1 MIPCAGIS
9 ANWRGV
15 GRCAL
20 DLPPGFRLSFE
31 DQPSAEDCDAVS
43 YALDAYNREFLG
55 ETGYSRMG
63 VFVRNERGEI
73 MAGLVGSTYA
83 GWLFV
88 ADLWVHAELRR
99 RGIGRELLA
108 MAERRA
114 VELGCHSARLDTLSF
129 QAPEYYPR
137 FGYRLYGAL
146 DYPPRHRRYCFWKPL
161 SPAGSSN
168 LVKLFPVSVKGV
180 LFREGQVALLEN
192 ERKTWELPG
201 GRLETGEDPATCL
214 AREVAEELGVEVA
227 VEAILDSWVYEVLP
241 QREVLIVTY
250 GVRSSNQQAMRVS
263 GEHPRFGLFAL
274 SELDGLPMPEGYRRS
289 IRDWASQCGIR

>member
-1 MIPCAGIS
+1 M
-9 ANWRGV
+9 
-15 GRCAL
+15 
-20 DLPPGFRLSFE
+20 DLPGGFRLSFE
-31 DQPSAEDCDAVS
+31 DQPSAEDCDAVG

-55 ETGYSRMG
+55 ETGYSRLG
-63 VFVRNERGEI
+63 FFVRNERGAI

-108 MAERRA
+108 MAEQRA
-114 VELGCHSARLDTLSF
+114 VELGCHSARLDTFSF

-146 DYPPRHRRYCFWKPL
+146 DYPPRHRLYFLWKRLKPE
-161 SPAGSSN
+161 ATSN
-168 LVKLFPVSVKGV
+168 LVKSFPVSVKGV
-180 LFREGQVALLEN
+180 LFEEGRVALLEN
-192 ERKTWELPG
+192 ERGTWELPG
-201 GRLETGEDPATCL
+201 GRLEPGEDPATCL

-227 VEAILDSWVYEVLP
+227 IEAILDSWVYEVLP

-250 GVRSSNQQAMRVS
+250 GVRRSNQRAMRVG
-263 GEHPRFGLFAL
+263 GEHRRFGLFAL
-274 SELDGLPMPEGYRRS
+274 SELDGLPIPEGYRRS
-289 IRDWASQCGIR
+289 IRAWATQCGIR

>member
-1 MIPCAGIS
+1 
-9 ANWRGV
+9 V
-15 GRCAL
+15 TV
-20 DLPPGFRLSFE
+20 DLPTGFRVSFE
-31 DQPSAEDCDAVS
+31 DQPSAEDCDTIG

-63 VFVRNERGEI
+63 LFVRDERGAI

-99 RGIGRELLA
+99 RGIGRQLLA
-108 MAERRA
+108 MAEHRA
-114 VELGCHSARLDTLSF
+114 IELGCHSARLDTLSF

-137 FGYRLYGAL
+137 FGYRVFGAL
-146 DYPPRHRRYCFWKPL
+146 DYPLGHRLYFLWKRLKPE
-161 SPAGSSN
+161 ATSN

-180 LFREGQVALLEN
+180 LFEEDRVALLEN
-192 ERKTWELPG
+192 ERGTWELPG
-201 GRLETGEDPATCL
+201 GRLEPGEDPATCL

-227 VEAILDSWVYEVLP
+227 IEAILDSWVYEVAP

-250 GVRSSNQQAMRVS
+250 GLRRADQRAMRVS
-263 GEHPRFGLFAL
+263 DEHRRFGLFAL
-274 SELDGLPMPEGYRRS
+274 SELDGLPMPDGYRLS
-289 IRDWASQCGIR
+289 IRAWAAQCSM

>member
-1 MIPCAGIS
+1 M
-9 ANWRGV
+9 
-15 GRCAL
+15 
-20 DLPPGFRLSFE
+20 DLPTGCRVSFE
-31 DQPSAEDCDAVS
+31 DQPSAEDCDAIG
-43 YALDAYNREFLG
+43 YALDGYNREFLG
-55 ETGYSRMG
+55 ETGYSRLG
-63 VFVRNERGEI
+63 FFVRNERGDM

-108 MAERRA
+108 MAEQRA
-114 VELGCHSARLDTLSF
+114 VELGCHSARLDTFSF

-146 DYPPRHRRYCFWKPL
+146 DYPPRHRLYFLWKRLTPE
-161 SPAGSSN
+161 AASN

-180 LFREGQVALLEN
+180 LFEEGRVALLEN
-192 ERKTWELPG
+192 ERETWELPG
-201 GRLETGEDPATCL
+201 GRLEPGEDPATCL

-227 VEAILDSWVYEVLP
+227 IEAILDSWVYEVLP

-250 GVRSSNQQAMRVS
+250 GVRRSNQRAMRVS
-263 GEHPRFGLFAL
+263 DEHRRFGLFAL
-274 SELDGLPMPEGYRRS
+274 SELDGLPIPEGYRRS
-289 IRDWASQCGIR
+289 IRAWATQCGIR